1 MGSSNGGQV
10 YKSTNGGLNFSL
22 IKTLTGGGYLD
33 LHFINNEIGY
43 ACFGHRIYKTTDGGA
58 TWQVV
63 VAMGNTELV
72 ELHFTDA
79 SHGWAC
85 GRDGSILRFNG

>member
-1 MGSSNGGQV
+1 MGSSKGGQV
-10 YKSTNGGLNFSL
+10 YKSTNGGLNFAL

-43 ACFGHRIYKTTDGGA
+43 ACFGHRIYKTNDGGV

-63 VAMGNTELV
+63 VALGSTELV